1 MRILNIINNELIL
14 RKQKL
19 ESELERLLNE
29 PTISTDEKV
38 EKSIEMVDKLSITDS
53 SIKTWELYTKQKT
66 EK

>member
-29 PTISTDEKV
+29 TTISTDEKV